1 MTVPPLAI
9 ADPSGLIPRIQQ
21 VQWDHYYMQVALTV
35 RSRANCTGQH
45 VAAVLVLN
53 NRIVSTGFNATPPGF
68 AECEDGG
75 CEICRQRELPVEQ
88 RTDPIFE
95 IEGTHLDIC
104 ICGHAEANALLAA
117 AREGIATDGT
127 TLYVTH
133 KPCFMC
139 LQDAVQAG
147 VRRIVY
153 LRDYELGQSMG
164 LKQQYELLVKQ
175 LRADDAQNFERLASQ
190 RALINET
197 GLRVREPNLDHLL
210 GEAEPGIAPPPLR
223 LLPHRRW
230 GWIRLGSRG
239 SRNRPSSGQP
249 TGTGSRL

>member
-9 ADPSGLIPRIQQ
+9 ADPIGSIARIRQ
-21 VQWDHYYMQVALTV
+21 VQWDHYYMQIALTV

-45 VAAVLVLN
+45 VAAVLVCN
-53 NRIVSTGFNATPPGF
+53 DRIVSTGFNATPQGMPD
-68 AECEDGG
+68 CEDGG
-75 CEICRQRELPVEQ
+75 CEICRQRELPVRE
-88 RTDPIFE
+88 RTDPIFA

-104 ICGHAEANALLAA
+104 ICSHAEANALLGA
-117 AREGIATDGT
+117 ARDGVVTDGT

-153 LRDYELGQSMG
+153 LRDYELGQSQG
-164 LKQQYELLVKQ
+164 LKQQYELLAEH

-197 GLRVREPNLDHLL
+197 GLTVREPNLDHLL
-210 GEAEPGIAPPPLR
+210 GETEPNQAPPPLK
-223 LLPHRRW
+223 LVTHRRW
-230 GWIRLGSRG
+230 GRIRLGARG

-249 TGTGSRL
+249 TGTRSRP